1 MSMASS
7 TTADQET
14 TAEVVDEVAASSV
27 SDDSPE
33 FLKTVQQAVST
44 RNFKFV

>member
-7 TTADQET
+7 TTTDQET
-14 TAEVVDEVAASSV
+14 TAASPEQLSV

-33 FLKTVQQAVST
+33 FLKTVQQAVRT